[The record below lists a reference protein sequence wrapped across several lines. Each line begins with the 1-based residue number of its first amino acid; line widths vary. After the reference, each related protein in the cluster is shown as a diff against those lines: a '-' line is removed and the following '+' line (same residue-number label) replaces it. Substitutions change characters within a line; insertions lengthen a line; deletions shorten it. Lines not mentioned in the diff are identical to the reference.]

1 MRMSNHKKLGDDH
14 RATIKFLNPS
24 QRACQRCRSYSTLSN
39 LKTMTLWFIVYLMK
53 YEKLTAKKKLLDEY
67 GSLPYALLSNLDKWF
82 RVELTYTSNA
92 IEGNTLGRRETA
104 LVIEKG
110 LTIGGKSLLEHME
123 AVNHARALDWVK
135 KQVKRRPH
143 SLTEED
149 ILHIHYLIMKGVD
162 DLNAG
167 RYRVT
172 PVRISGSAVVLPNPR
187 KVPDLMNGLA
197 KWLKLATGLHPVK
210 LAAEAHYRLVTI
222 HPFTD
227 GNGRT
232 ARLLMNM
239 ILLMS
244 GYPAAII
251 RKRDRLAYI
260 DSLEKAQLGGSKDA
274 YMKIV
279 ARAADRSL
287 DIYLK
292 AAKGKTDT
300 GNTEGSLLKIGE
312 LAKLVNQRNSTIRHW
327 TKEGLLE
334 VAEITD
340 AGYQLYS
347 QEMVERIKL
356 INEFKSH
363 RFTLREIR
371 EKILR
376 DSPD

>member
-1 MRMSNHKKLGDDH
+1 
-14 RATIKFLNPS
+14 
-24 QRACQRCRSYSTLSN
+24 
-39 LKTMTLWFIVYLMK
+39 MK

-67 GSLPYALLSNLDKWF
+67 GPLPDALLDNLDDWF

-104 LVIEKG
+104 LVVEKG

-135 KQVKRRPH
+135 EQAKGRQHP
-143 SLTEED
+143 LTEKD

-167 RYRVT
+167 RYRAT

-197 KWLKLATGLHPVK
+197 KWLKLATGLHPVE

-239 ILLMS
+239 VLLMS

-260 DSLEKAQLGGSKDA
+260 DSLEKTQLGGSKDA

-279 ARAADRSL
+279 ARAVGRSL

-292 AAKGKTDT
+292 AAEGKTDT
-300 GNTEGSLLKIGE
+300 DDDKSPLLKIGE

-340 AGYQLYS
+340 AGYQLYA
-347 QEMVERIKL
+347 QEMVKRIRL
-356 INEFKSH
+356 INELKSR

-376 DSPD
+376 DSQD

>member
-1 MRMSNHKKLGDDH
+1 
-14 RATIKFLNPS
+14 
-24 QRACQRCRSYSTLSN
+24 
-39 LKTMTLWFIVYLMK
+39 MK

-67 GSLPYALLSNLDKWF
+67 GPLPDALLDNLDDWF

-104 LVIEKG
+104 LVVEKG
-110 LTIGGKSLLEHME
+110 LAIGGKSLLEHME

-135 KQVKRRPH
+135 EQAKGRPH
-143 SLTEED
+143 PLTEKD
-149 ILHIHYLIMKGVD
+149 ILHIHYLIMKGID

-172 PVRISGSAVVLPNPR
+172 PTRISGSAVVLPNPR
-187 KVPDLMNGLA
+187 KVPDLMDGLV
-197 KWLKLATGLHPVK
+197 KWLKLATGLHPVE

-232 ARLLMNM
+232 ARLLINM
-239 ILLMS
+239 VLLMS

-279 ARAADRSL
+279 ARAVDRSL

-292 AAKGKTDT
+292 AAEGKTDT
-300 GNTEGSLLKIGE
+300 DDDKSPLLKIGE

-340 AGYQLYS
+340 AGYQLYA
-347 QEMVERIKL
+347 QDMVEKIRL
-356 INEFKSH
+356 INELKSR

-376 DSPD
+376 DSQD

>member
-1 MRMSNHKKLGDDH
+1 
-14 RATIKFLNPS
+14 
-24 QRACQRCRSYSTLSN
+24 
-39 LKTMTLWFIVYLMK
+39 MK
-53 YEKLTAKKKLLDEY
+53 YGKLTAKKKLLDEY

-92 IEGNTLGRRETA
+92 IEGNTLGRSETA

-123 AVNHARALDWVK
+123 AVNHAHALDWVK
-135 KQVKRRPH
+135 EQVKRRPH

-260 DSLEKAQLGGSKDA
+260 DSLEKAQMGGFKDA

-279 ARAADRSL
+279 ARAVDRSL

-292 AAKGKTDT
+292 AAGGKTDT
-300 GNTEGSLLKIGE
+300 GDDEDPLLKIGE

-340 AGYQLYS
+340 AGYQLYA
-347 QEMVERIKL
+347 QEMVERIRL
-356 INEFKSH
+356 INELKSR

-376 DSPD
+376 DSQN

>member
-1 MRMSNHKKLGDDH
+1 
-14 RATIKFLNPS
+14 
-24 QRACQRCRSYSTLSN
+24 
-39 LKTMTLWFIVYLMK
+39 MK

-67 GSLPYALLSNLDKWF
+67 EPLPDPLLSNLDEWF

-104 LVIEKG
+104 LVVEKG

-123 AVNHARALDWVK
+123 AVNHAGALDWVK
-135 KQVKRRPH
+135 GQAKRRPH
-143 SLTEED
+143 SLIKED
-149 ILHIHYLIMKGVD
+149 ILHIHCLIMKGID

-187 KVPDLMNGLA
+187 KVPDLMGGLE
-197 KWLKLATGLHPVK
+197 KWLKLATDLHPVE

-279 ARAADRSL
+279 ARAVDRSL

-292 AAKGKTDT
+292 AAEGETDT
-300 GNTEGSLLKIGE
+300 GDIESPLLKIGE
-312 LAKLVNQRNSTIRHW
+312 LARLVDQRISTIRHW

-347 QEMVERIKL
+347 RQMVERIRL
-356 INEFKSH
+356 INELKS
-363 RFTLREIR
+363 RRLTLREIR
-371 EKILR
+371 EEILR

>member
-1 MRMSNHKKLGDDH
+1 
-14 RATIKFLNPS
+14 
-24 QRACQRCRSYSTLSN
+24 
-39 LKTMTLWFIVYLMK
+39 MK

>member
-1 MRMSNHKKLGDDH
+1 ML
-14 RATIKFLNPS
+14 
-24 QRACQRCRSYSTLSN
+24 
-39 LKTMTLWFIVYLMK
+39 YLMK

-67 GSLPYALLSNLDKWF
+67 GPLPDALLSNLDEWF

-104 LVIEKG
+104 LVVEKG
-110 LTIGGKSLLEHME
+110 LTVGGKSLLEHME

-135 KQVKRRPH
+135 EQARRRPH
-143 SLTEED
+143 SLTEKD
-149 ILHIHYLIMKGVD
+149 ILHIHYLIMKGID

-167 RYRVT
+167 CYRVT
-172 PVRISGSAVVLPNPR
+172 PVRISGSAVVLPNPH
-187 KVPDLMNGLA
+187 KVPDLMNGLT
-197 KWLKLATGLHPVK
+197 KWLKLATDLHPVE

-244 GYPAAII
+244 GYPTAII

-260 DSLEKAQLGGSKDA
+260 DSLEKAQMGGSKEA

-279 ARAADRSL
+279 ARAVDRSL
-287 DIYLK
+287 VIYLK
-292 AAKGKTDT
+292 AAAGKTDT
-300 GNTEGSLLKIGE
+300 GENRDPLLKTGE
-312 LAKLVNQRNSTIRHW
+312 LAKLVNRKNSTIRHW

-340 AGYQLYS
+340 AGYQLYA
-347 QEMVERIKL
+347 QEMVKRVRL
-356 INEFKSH
+356 INELKLR
-363 RFTLREIR
+363 RFTLGEIR
-371 EKILR
+371 KKILR
-376 DSPD
+376 GSPD

>member
-1 MRMSNHKKLGDDH
+1 
-14 RATIKFLNPS
+14 
-24 QRACQRCRSYSTLSN
+24 
-39 LKTMTLWFIVYLMK
+39 MK
-53 YEKLTAKKKLLDEY
+53 YEKLTAKKKLLDEREP
-67 GSLPYALLSNLDKWF
+67 LPEVLINNLDEWF

-104 LVIEKG
+104 LVVEKG
-110 LTIGGKSLLEHME
+110 LAIGGKSLLEHIE
-123 AVNHARALDWVK
+123 AVNHARAVDWVK
-135 KQVKRRPH
+135 KQAKRGPH

-149 ILHIHYLIMKGVD
+149 ILHIHHLVMKGVD
-162 DLNAG
+162 DFNAG

-172 PVRISGSAVVLPNPR
+172 PVRISGSVAVLPNPR
-187 KVPDLMNGLA
+187 KVPDLMKGLV
-197 KWLKLATGLHPVK
+197 KWLNLATDLHPVE

-239 ILLMS
+239 VLLMS

-260 DSLEKAQLGGSKDA
+260 DSLEKAQLGGAKDG

-279 ARAADRSL
+279 ARAVDRSL

-292 AAKGKTDT
+292 AAEGETDT
-300 GNTEGSLLKIGE
+300 GDDKGPLLRIGE

-334 VAEITD
+334 AAEITE
-340 AGYQLYS
+340 AGYQLYA
-347 QEMVERIKL
+347 QEMVERIRL
-356 INEFKSH
+356 INELKSR
-363 RFTLREIR
+363 RFTLREIK
-371 EKILR
+371 EKILS
-376 DSPD
+376 DSPN

>member
-1 MRMSNHKKLGDDH
+1 MV
-14 RATIKFLNPS
+14 
-24 QRACQRCRSYSTLSN
+24 YSMN
-39 LKTMTLWFIVYLMK
+39 
-53 YEKLTAKKKLLDEY
+53 YEKLTAKKKLLDKY
-67 GSLPYALLSNLDKWF
+67 GPLPDVLTDNLDRWF

-104 LVIEKG
+104 LVVEKG
-110 LTIGGKSLLEHME
+110 LTVGGKSLLEHTE
-123 AVNHARALDWVK
+123 AVNHARALDWVRE
-135 KQVKRRPH
+135 QAEREPN
-143 SLTEED
+143 SLTEKD
-149 ILHIHYLIMKGVD
+149 ILHVHGLIMKGID
-162 DLNAG
+162 DPNAG

-172 PVRISGSAVVLPNPR
+172 PVRISGSAAVLPNPR
-187 KVPDLMNGLA
+187 KVPDLMNGFV
-197 KWLKLATGLHPVK
+197 KWIGLATGLHPVE

-232 ARLLMNM
+232 ARLLGNM

-260 DSLEKAQLGGSKDA
+260 ESLEKAQTGGSMDT

-279 ARAADRSL
+279 ARAVNRSL

-292 AAKGKTDT
+292 AAEGKTDT
-300 GNTEGSLLKIGE
+300 GEWEDHLLRIGE
-312 LAKLVNQRNSTIRHW
+312 LAKLANRRNSTIRHW
-327 TKEGLLE
+327 TEQGLLE

-347 QEMVERIKL
+347 RYMVKRIRL
-356 INEFKSH
+356 INELKSR

-371 EKILR
+371 EKISR
-376 DSPD
+376 DYPD

>member
-1 MRMSNHKKLGDDH
+1 M
-14 RATIKFLNPS
+14 
-24 QRACQRCRSYSTLSN
+24 
-39 LKTMTLWFIVYLMK
+39 V
-53 YEKLTAKKKLLDEY
+53 
-67 GSLPYALLSNLDKWF
+67 
-82 RVELTYTSNA
+82 
-92 IEGNTLGRRETA
+92 
-104 LVIEKG
+104 EKG
-110 LTIGGKSLLEHME
+110 LTVGGKSLLEHME

-135 KQVKRRPH
+135 KQANRRPH

-149 ILHIHYLIMKGVD
+149 ILQIQYLIMKGID

-172 PVRISGSAVVLPNPR
+172 PVRISGSAVALPNPR
-187 KVPDLMNGLA
+187 KVPDLMAGFA
-197 KWLKLATGLHPVK
+197 KWLKLATGLHPVE

-260 DSLEKAQLGGSKDA
+260 DSLEKAQPGDSKDA

-279 ARAADRSL
+279 ARAVDRSL

-292 AAKGKTDT
+292 AAEGKTDT
-300 GNTEGSLLKIGE
+300 SDTEGSLLKIGE

-334 VAEITD
+334 VAEVTD
-340 AGYQLYS
+340 AGYQLYA
-347 QEMVERIKL
+347 QEMVERIRL
-356 INEFKSH
+356 INELKSR
-363 RFTLREIR
+363 RFTLRETR